1 MVCQQMVLET
11 IITRLM
17 KTVNEIK
24 LIDNPEKI
32 VSTGFNR
39 ALSISRG
46 DYIIRIDG
54 HAELAVDFLKEFS
67 KRVKNYEC

>member
-1 MVCQQMVLET
+1 MST
-11 IITRLM
+11 DGTRNIINRLM

-32 VSTGFNR
+32 VSTDLGFNR
-39 ALSISRG
+39 HQFQR

-54 HAELAVDFLKEFS
+54 HAELAVDFTEFL
-67 KRVKNYEC
+67 KRVKNKC